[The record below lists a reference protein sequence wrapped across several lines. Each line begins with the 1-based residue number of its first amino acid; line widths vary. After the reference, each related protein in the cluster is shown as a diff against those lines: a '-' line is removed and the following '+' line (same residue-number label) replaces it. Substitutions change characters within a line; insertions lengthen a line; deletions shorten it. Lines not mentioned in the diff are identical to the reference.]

1 MLLSILEC
9 KDQRDA
15 QWNKVAE
22 ILCMQL
28 SFILDEKVS
37 ICNMEKKLW
46 AKVTNSTEI
55 LCKYLI
61 FMQETF
67 SIQNSAVSLISES
80 TISY

>member
-1 MLLSILEC
+1 MHNEIKLLRYYAC
-9 KDQRDA
+9 
-15 QWNKVAE
+15 NF
-22 ILCMQL
+22 L
-28 SFILDEKVS
+28 SYRTNLTKLDEKVS